1 MKVGLIGGTGPAGR
15 ALGVRLASVGVDV
28 VIGSRSIERAED
40 VVEELV
46 REWPDHQLPIRGAEN
61 EQAAEAELVVIAT
74 PWDSAPGMT
83 ASMAPLLTDKVVA
96 SMANALVKV
105 GNELHPLVPARGSIA
120 AEVQAAAPRAMVAAA
135 FQHLP
140 ARHLGDLDR
149 QIESDVFVCSDHP
162 QATKAVADLV
172 SLIPGLRPIDAGTL
186 AAAAPVEAFTA
197 VLASVNIR
205 YRARSAVR
213 LTGIDSS

>member
-15 ALGVRLASVGVDV
+15 ALAARLASVGVEV
-28 VIGSRSIERAED
+28 IIGSRSSERAED
-40 VVEELV
+40 IVDELV
-46 REWPDHQLPIRGAEN
+46 REWPDRQLRIRGAQN
-61 EQAAEAELVVIAT
+61 EQAAEPELVVIAT
-74 PWDSAPGMT
+74 PWDSAPGMA

-105 GNELHPLVPARGSIA
+105 GDELHPLIPARGSIA

-140 ARHLGDLDR
+140 ARHLGDLDYP
-149 QIESDVFVCSDHP
+149 IESDVLVCSDHP

-172 SLIPGLRPIDAGTL
+172 RLIPGLRPIDAGTL

>member
-15 ALGVRLASVGVDV
+15 ALAARLASVGVE
-28 VIGSRSIERAED
+28 VIVGSRSSERAED
-40 VVEELV
+40 IVDELV
-46 REWPDHQLPIRGAEN
+46 REWPDHQLPLRGAEN
-61 EQAAEAELVVIAT
+61 EQAAETELVVVAT
-74 PWDSAPGMT
+74 PWDSAPNMT
-83 ASMAPLLTDKVVA
+83 ASMAPLLADKVVV

-105 GNELHPLVPARGSIA
+105 GDELHPLVPARGSIA

-140 ARHLGDLDR
+140 ARHLANLDH
-149 QIESDVFVCSDHP
+149 QIESDVLVCSDHP
-162 QATKAVADLV
+162 QATKAVSDLV
-172 SLIPGLRPIDAGTL
+172 RLIPGLRPIDAGTL

-213 LTGIDSS
+213 LTGLDSS

>member
-15 ALGVRLASVGVDV
+15 ALGVRLASVGVEV

-40 VVEELV
+40 VVEELA
-46 REWPDHQLPIRGAEN
+46 REWPDHQLPIHGAEN
-61 EQAAEAELVVIAT
+61 EHAAQAELVVIAT

-83 ASMAPLLTDKVVA
+83 ASMAPFLTDKVVA

-213 LTGIDSS
+213 LTGIDST

>member
-1 MKVGLIGGTGPAGR
+1 M
-15 ALGVRLASVGVDV
+15 
-28 VIGSRSIERAED
+28 
-40 VVEELV
+40 
-46 REWPDHQLPIRGAEN
+46 WPDHRLAISGAEN
-61 EQAAEAELVVIAT
+61 DQAAEAEIVVIGT
-74 PWDSAPGMT
+74 PWESAAAMAAT
-83 ASMAPLLTDKVVA
+83 MAPLLSDKVVI

-105 GNELHPLVPARGSIA
+105 GHELQPLIPARGSVT
-120 AEVQAAAPRAMVAAA
+120 AEVQVSAPRAMVAAA

-140 ARHLGDLDR
+140 SRHLGDLTYP
-149 QIESDVFVCSDHP
+149 IESDVLICSDHP
-162 QATKAVADLV
+162 PATKAVADLIRQ
-172 SLIPGLRPIDAGTL
+172 IPGLRPIDAGTL

>member
-15 ALGVRLASVGVDV
+15 ALAARLASVGVEV
-28 VIGSRSIERAED
+28 IIGSRSSERAED
-40 VVEELV
+40 IVEEMA
-46 REWPDHQLPIRGAEN
+46 REWPDHQLPIRGAQN
-61 EQAAEAELVVIAT
+61 EQAAEPELVVIAT
-74 PWDSAPGMT
+74 PWDSAPGMA
-83 ASMAPLLTDKVVA
+83 ASMAPLLVDKVVA

-105 GNELHPLVPARGSIA
+105 GDELHPLIPARGSIA

-149 QIESDVFVCSDHP
+149 PIESDVLICSDHP

-172 SLIPGLRPIDAGTL
+172 QLIPGLRPIDAGTL

>member
-1 MKVGLIGGTGPAGR
+1 MQVGLIGGTGPAGR
-15 ALGVRLASVGVDV
+15 ALAARLASVGVEV
-28 VIGSRSIERAED
+28 IIGSRSSERAED
-40 VVEELV
+40 IVDELV
-46 REWPDHQLPIRGAEN
+46 REWPDHQLPIRGAQN
-61 EQAAEAELVVIAT
+61 EQAAETELVVIAT

-83 ASMAPLLTDKVVA
+83 AAMAPLLADKVVA

-105 GNELHPLVPARGSIA
+105 GDELHPLVPARGSIA

-140 ARHLGDLDR
+140 ARHLANLNHR
-149 QIESDVFVCSDHP
+149 IESDVLVCSDHP
-162 QATKAVADLV
+162 QATKAVSDLV
-172 SLIPGLRPIDAGTL
+172 RVIPGLRPIDAGTL

>member
-1 MKVGLIGGTGPAGR
+1 MQVGLIGGTGPAGR
-15 ALGVRLASVGVDV
+15 ALATRLSSVGLDV
-28 VIGSRSIERAED
+28 IVGSRSAERAQEI
-40 VVEELV
+40 VGELLGK
-46 REWPDHQLPIRGAEN
+46 WPDHELRITGAEN
-61 EQAAEAELVVIAT
+61 DRAVEAEIVVVAT
-74 PWDSAPGMT
+74 PWESAAAMT
-83 ASMAPLLTDKVVA
+83 ASLAEQLADKVVI
-96 SMANALVKV
+96 SMANALIKV
-105 GNELHPLVPARGSIA
+105 GDELQPLVPARGSVA

-140 ARHLGDLDR
+140 SRHLGDLAHP
-149 QIESDVFVCSDHP
+149 IESDVLICSDHP
-162 QATKAVADLV
+162 PATKAVADLIRQ
-172 SLIPGLRPIDAGTL
+172 IPGLRPIDAGTL

>member
-15 ALGVRLASVGVDV
+15 ALAARLASVGVEV
-28 VIGSRSIERAED
+28 IIGSRSSERAED
-40 VVEELV
+40 IVEEMG
-46 REWPDHQLPIRGAEN
+46 REWPDHQLPIRGAQN
-61 EQAAEAELVVIAT
+61 EQAAEPDLVVIAT
-74 PWDSAPGMT
+74 PWDSAPAMA
-83 ASMAPLLTDKVVA
+83 ASMAPLLVDKVVA

-105 GNELHPLVPARGSIA
+105 GDELHPLIPARGSIA

-140 ARHLGDLDR
+140 ARHLGDLDHP
-149 QIESDVFVCSDHP
+149 IESDVLICSDHP

-172 SLIPGLRPIDAGTL
+172 RLIPGLRPIDAGTL